1 MIRRMTL
8 FAISF
13 AANVVI
19 TFAVSLGIWR
29 NAPRMAEAYGPDSP
43 ARRILMCLY
52 LAIGPVSF
60 YALAQ
65 LGLGRAEVAR
75 AIGLTLFPLQILYKL
90 LTVWAVSPK
99 HPVVLANLAVVVLLV
114 ATLATG

>member
-1 MIRRMTL
+1 MTL
-8 FAISF
+8 FALSF
-13 AANVVI
+13 AANVAI
-19 TFAVSLGIWR
+19 TFVVSLGIWR
-29 NAPRMAEAYGPDSP
+29 DAPRMAQAYGPDSP

-52 LAIGPVSF
+52 LAIGLVSL

-65 LGLGRAEVAR
+65 LGLGRLEVAS

-90 LTVWAVSPK
+90 LTVWAVSPT

-114 ATLATG
+114 VTLAIG